1 VKATGLT
8 PVPDSMAT
16 VVEGNATPLGP
27 RLTVSFL
34 TAIVVGVAPAPT
46 AQVVLLST
54 IFDASA
60 ENVTL
65 SMVSGDS
72 VESWLRSLAALTVGM
87 GAGPTVPNAF
97 MISGPRPAFWVLV
110 PRVTAVPLASM
121 EITVPDM
128 VVAESLAR
136 IWLLMIYSKAALAV
150 KTEDPWITTS
160 WLRVGLGSQDVL
172 EATTM
177 PEADRIR
184 LIGVPDLVTAEP
196 GARV

>member
-1 VKATGLT
+1 
-8 PVPDSMAT
+8 
-16 VVEGNATPLGP
+16 
-27 RLTVSFL
+27 
-34 TAIVVGVAPAPT
+34 
-46 AQVVLLST
+46 
-54 IFDASA
+54 
-60 ENVTL
+60 
-65 SMVSGDS
+65 
-72 VESWLRSLAALTVGM
+72 
-87 GAGPTVPNAF
+87 
-97 MISGPRPAFWVLV
+97 
-110 PRVTAVPLASM
+110 M

-150 KTEDPWITTS
+150 KTEDPWVTTS
-160 WLRVGLGSQDVL
+160 WLRVGLGSQDIL

>member
-1 VKATGLT
+1 
-8 PVPDSMAT
+8 MAT
-16 VVEGNATPLGP
+16 VVEGNATRLGP

-97 MISGPRPAFWVLV
+97 MISDPRPAVWVLV

-121 EITVPDM
+121 ESTVPDM

-150 KTEDPWITTS
+150 KTEDPWVTTS